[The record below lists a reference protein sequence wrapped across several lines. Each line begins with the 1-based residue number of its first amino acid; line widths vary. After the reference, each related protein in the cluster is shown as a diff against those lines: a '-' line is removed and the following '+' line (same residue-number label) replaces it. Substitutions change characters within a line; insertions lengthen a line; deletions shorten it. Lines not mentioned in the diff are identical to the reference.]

1 MQLKR
6 FKCRVVSERGAVFTS
21 VIEAFSARS
30 VIDMPLIMAPSAVG
44 VSVINLGVCHG

>member
-30 VIDMPLIMAPSAVG
+30 VLDMLLIMAPSAIG
-44 VSVINLGVCHG
+44 VSVINMGVRRG